1 MTKKILLSLV
11 LSLFVATGFATD
23 ASYDVIPLPQSIV
36 MVKGKSFIL
45 NSNTTIFCSSKDDLM
60 QKNAY
65 FLSCYIADLT
75 GLKLKVSDIKPK
87 KGNYIE
93 LLLNNKN
100 IKGEEAYTI
109 NINNKNI
116 KISGFTSAGVFYGV
130 QTLRKSLPICNAI
143 NNPIVLPAAEIKD
156 APRFKYRG
164 MMLDCSRHF
173 FSIDFIK
180 KFIDLIALHNM
191 NTFHWHLNDDQ
202 GWRIEIKKY
211 PKLVEIGSVRTG
223 TVMGRNSDVDDSVK
237 YGGYY
242 TQEQCRE
249 IVEYARQRHI
259 TVIPEIDMPGHMK
272 AVLASYPN
280 LGCTGGPYKVGHNW
294 GVYYDVLCIGNEDTF
309 KFVEGVLDEIID
321 IFPSRYIHIGGDETP
336 TKRWSECSKCEK
348 IMQKEGLPINKLQ
361 AYFTN
366 RIEKYLNSKGRSI
379 IGWDEI
385 LDGDINKSATIMSWR
400 GIEPGEKGAKMG
412 HDVIMSPTS
421 HCYFDYAQTKEQYSE
436 PLTQVHSL
444 DVEQVYS
451 LDPAPKTMSEES
463 KKHILGVQANLW
475 TEYISNPNLATYML
489 LPRMAALS
497 EVQWTS
503 PAQKDFKQ
511 FKIRAT
517 RLSKLYDKYGYIYAL
532 HLWQERYKHN
542 RENW

>member
-36 MVKGKSFIL
+36 MVKGKAFIL

-60 QKNAY
+60 QKNAC

-116 KISGFTSAGVFYGV
+116 KISGLTSTGVFYGV

-143 NNPIVLPAAEIKD
+143 NNPIALPAAEIKD

-211 PKLVEIGSVRTG
+211 PKLIEIGSVRTG

-242 TQEQCRE
+242 TQDQCRE

-421 HCYFDYAQTKEQYSE
+421 YCYFDYAQTKEQYSE
-436 PLTQVHSL
+436 PLTQVHAL

>member
-60 QKNAY
+60 QKNAC

-116 KISGFTSAGVFYGV
+116 KISGFTSAGVFYGI
-130 QTLRKSLPICNAI
+130 QTLRKSLPICNAT
-143 NNPIVLPAAEIKD
+143 NNPIILPAAEIKD

-223 TVMGRNSDVDDSVK
+223 TVMGRNSDVDDSIK

>member
-60 QKNAY
+60 QKNAC

-100 IKGEEAYTI
+100 IKGKEAYTI

-116 KISGFTSAGVFYGV
+116 KISGFTSAGVFYGI
-130 QTLRKSLPICNAI
+130 QTLRKSLPICNAT

-223 TVMGRNSDVDDSVK
+223 TVMGRNSDVDDSIK

-421 HCYFDYAQTKEQYSE
+421 YCYFDYAQTKEQYSE
-436 PLTQVHSL
+436 PLTQVHAL

>member
-100 IKGEEAYTI
+100 IKGKEAYTI

-116 KISGFTSAGVFYGV
+116 KISGFTSAGVFYGI

-223 TVMGRNSDVDDSVK
+223 TVMGRNSDVDDSIK

-436 PLTQVHSL
+436 PLTQVHAL

>member
-36 MVKGKSFIL
+36 MVKGKAFIL

-60 QKNAY
+60 QKNAC

-116 KISGFTSAGVFYGV
+116 KISGFTSAGVFYGI
-130 QTLRKSLPICNAI
+130 QTLRKSLPICNAT
-143 NNPIVLPAAEIKD
+143 NNPIVLPATEIKD

-272 AVLASYPN
+272 AALASYPN

>member
-36 MVKGKSFIL
+36 MVKGKAFIL

-60 QKNAY
+60 QKNAC

-116 KISGFTSAGVFYGV
+116 KISGFTSAGVFYGI
-130 QTLRKSLPICNAI
+130 QTLRKSLPICNAT

-211 PKLVEIGSVRTG
+211 PKLIEIGSVRTG

-242 TQEQCRE
+242 TQDQCRE

>member
-60 QKNAY
+60 QKNAC

-116 KISGFTSAGVFYGV
+116 KISGFTSTGVFYGI
-130 QTLRKSLPICNAI
+130 QTLRKSLPICNAT

-223 TVMGRNSDVDDSVK
+223 TVMGRNSDVDDSIK

-242 TQEQCRE
+242 TQDQCRE

-309 KFVEGVLDEIID
+309 KFVEGVLDEVID
-321 IFPSRYIHIGGDETP
+321 IFPSKYIHIGGDETP
-336 TKRWSECSKCEK
+336 TKRWNECSKCKK

-503 PAQKDFKQ
+503 PEQKDFKQ

>member
-1 MTKKILLSLV
+1 MTKKILLSLI

-36 MVKGKSFIL
+36 MVKGKAFIL

-60 QKNAY
+60 QKNAC

-116 KISGFTSAGVFYGV
+116 KISGFTSAGVFYGI
-130 QTLRKSLPICNAI
+130 QTLRKSLPICNAT
-143 NNPIVLPAAEIKD
+143 NNPIVLPATEIKD

-272 AVLASYPN
+272 AALASYPN

-421 HCYFDYAQTKEQYSE
+421 YCYFDYAQTKEQYSE
-436 PLTQVHSL
+436 PLTQVHAL

>member
-36 MVKGKSFIL
+36 MVKGKAFIL

-60 QKNAY
+60 QKNAC

-116 KISGFTSAGVFYGV
+116 KISGFTSAGVFYGI
-130 QTLRKSLPICNAI
+130 QTLRKSLPICNAT

-211 PKLVEIGSVRTG
+211 PKLIEIGSVRTG
-223 TVMGRNSDVDDSVK
+223 TVMGRNSDVDDSIK

-436 PLTQVHSL
+436 PLTQVHAL

-503 PAQKDFKQ
+503 PEQKDFKQ

>member
-36 MVKGKSFIL
+36 MVKGKAFIL

-60 QKNAY
+60 QKNAC

-116 KISGFTSAGVFYGV
+116 KISGFTSAGVFYGI

-223 TVMGRNSDVDDSVK
+223 TVMGRNSDVDDSIK

-336 TKRWSECSKCEK
+336 TKRWNECSKCKK
-348 IMQKEGLPINKLQ
+348 IMQKEGLAINKLQ

-421 HCYFDYAQTKEQYSE
+421 YCYFDYAQTKEQYSE
-436 PLTQVHSL
+436 PLTQVHAL

-503 PAQKDFKQ
+503 PEQKDFKQ

>member
-36 MVKGKSFIL
+36 MVKGKAFIL

-60 QKNAY
+60 QKNAC

-116 KISGFTSAGVFYGV
+116 KISGFTSAGVFYGI
-130 QTLRKSLPICNAI
+130 QTLRKSLPICNAT
-143 NNPIVLPAAEIKD
+143 NNPIVLPATEIKD

-223 TVMGRNSDVDDSVK
+223 TVMGRNSDVDDSIK

-348 IMQKEGLPINKLQ
+348 IIQKEGLPINKLQ

-436 PLTQVHSL
+436 PLTQVHAL

-497 EVQWTS
+497 EVQWTR

>member
-36 MVKGKSFIL
+36 MVKGKAFIL

-60 QKNAY
+60 QKNAC

-116 KISGFTSAGVFYGV
+116 KISGFTSAGVFYGI
-130 QTLRKSLPICNAI
+130 QTLRKSLPICNAT

-336 TKRWSECSKCEK
+336 TKRWNECSKCKK
-348 IMQKEGLPINKLQ
+348 IMQKEGLAINKLQ

-421 HCYFDYAQTKEQYSE
+421 YCYFDYAQTKEQYSE
-436 PLTQVHSL
+436 PLTQVHAL

-503 PAQKDFKQ
+503 PEQKDFKQ

>member
-45 NSNTTIFCSSKDDLM
+45 NNNTTIFCSSKDDLM
-60 QKNAY
+60 QKNAC

-100 IKGEEAYTI
+100 IKGKEAYTI

-116 KISGFTSAGVFYGV
+116 KISGFTSAGVFYGI
-130 QTLRKSLPICNAI
+130 QTLRKSLPICNAT

-211 PKLVEIGSVRTG
+211 PKLIEIGSVRTG
-223 TVMGRNSDVDDSVK
+223 TVMGRNSDVDDSIK

-421 HCYFDYAQTKEQYSE
+421 YCYFDYAQTKEQYSE
-436 PLTQVHSL
+436 PLTQVHAL

>member
-45 NSNTTIFCSSKDDLM
+45 NNNTTIFCSSKDDLM
-60 QKNAY
+60 QKNAC

-100 IKGEEAYTI
+100 IKGKEAYTI

-116 KISGFTSAGVFYGV
+116 KISGFTSAGVFYGI
-130 QTLRKSLPICNAI
+130 QTLRKSLPICNAT

-211 PKLVEIGSVRTG
+211 PKLIEIGSVRTG
-223 TVMGRNSDVDDSVK
+223 TVMGRNSDVDDSIK

-532 HLWQERYKHN
+532 HLWLERYKHN

>member
-1 MTKKILLSLV
+1 M
-11 LSLFVATGFATD
+11 ATGFATD

-130 QTLRKSLPICNAI
+130 QTLRKSLPICNAT

-223 TVMGRNSDVDDSVK
+223 TVMGRNSDVDDSIK

-272 AVLASYPN
+272 AALASYPN

-309 KFVEGVLDEIID
+309 KFVEGVLDEVID

-503 PAQKDFKQ
+503 PEQKDFKQ

>member
-45 NSNTTIFCSSKDDLM
+45 NNNTTIFCSSKDDLM
-60 QKNAY
+60 QKNAC

-100 IKGEEAYTI
+100 IKGKEAYTI

-116 KISGFTSAGVFYGV
+116 KISGFTSAGVFYGI
-130 QTLRKSLPICNAI
+130 QTLRKSLPICNAT

-211 PKLVEIGSVRTG
+211 PKLIEIGSVRTG
-223 TVMGRNSDVDDSVK
+223 TVMGRNSDVDDSIK

>member
-1 MTKKILLSLV
+1 MKKKILLSLI

-36 MVKGKSFIL
+36 MVKGKAFIL

-60 QKNAY
+60 QKNAC

-143 NNPIVLPAAEIKD
+143 NNPIALPAAEIKD

-223 TVMGRNSDVDDSVK
+223 TVMGRNSDVDDSIK

-272 AVLASYPN
+272 AALASYPN

-309 KFVEGVLDEIID
+309 KFVEGVLDEVID

-348 IMQKEGLPINKLQ
+348 IIQKEGLPINKLQ

>member
-60 QKNAY
+60 QKNAC

-116 KISGFTSAGVFYGV
+116 KISGLTSTGVFYGV

-223 TVMGRNSDVDDSVK
+223 TVMGRNSDVDDSIK

-336 TKRWSECSKCEK
+336 TKRWNECSKCKK
-348 IMQKEGLPINKLQ
+348 IMQKEGLAINKLQ

-421 HCYFDYAQTKEQYSE
+421 YCYFDYAQTKEQYSE
-436 PLTQVHSL
+436 PLTQVHAL

>member
-36 MVKGKSFIL
+36 MVKGKAFIL

-60 QKNAY
+60 QKNAC

-100 IKGEEAYTI
+100 IKGKEAYTI

-116 KISGFTSAGVFYGV
+116 KISGFTSAGVFYGI
-130 QTLRKSLPICNAI
+130 QTLRKSLPICNAT

-223 TVMGRNSDVDDSVK
+223 TVMGRNSDVDDSIK

>member
-60 QKNAY
+60 QKNAC

-100 IKGEEAYTI
+100 IKGKEAYTI

-223 TVMGRNSDVDDSVK
+223 TVMGRNSDVDDSIK

-421 HCYFDYAQTKEQYSE
+421 YCYFDYAQTKEQYSE

>member
-75 GLKLKVSDIKPK
+75 GLKLKVSDFKPK

-223 TVMGRNSDVDDSVK
+223 TVMGRNSDVDDSIK

-497 EVQWTS
+497 EVQWTR

>member
-100 IKGEEAYTI
+100 IKSEEAYTI

-143 NNPIVLPAAEIKD
+143 NNPIILPAAEIKD

-272 AVLASYPN
+272 AALASYPN

-421 HCYFDYAQTKEQYSE
+421 YCYFDYAQTKEQYSE
-436 PLTQVHSL
+436 PLTQVHAL

>member
-36 MVKGKSFIL
+36 MVKGKAFIL

-60 QKNAY
+60 QKNAC

-116 KISGFTSAGVFYGV
+116 KISGFTSAGVFYGI
-130 QTLRKSLPICNAI
+130 QTLRKSLPICNAT
-143 NNPIVLPAAEIKD
+143 NNPIVLPATEIKD

-211 PKLVEIGSVRTG
+211 PKLIEIGSVRTG

-242 TQEQCRE
+242 TQDQCRE

-421 HCYFDYAQTKEQYSE
+421 YCYFDYAQTKEQYSE
-436 PLTQVHSL
+436 PLTQVHAL

>member
-272 AVLASYPN
+272 AALASYPN

-421 HCYFDYAQTKEQYSE
+421 YCYFDYAQTKEQYSE
-436 PLTQVHSL
+436 PLTQVHAL

>member
-60 QKNAY
+60 QKNAC

-116 KISGFTSAGVFYGV
+116 KISGFTSAGVFYGI
-130 QTLRKSLPICNAI
+130 QTLRKSLPICNAT

-211 PKLVEIGSVRTG
+211 PKLIEIGSVRTG
-223 TVMGRNSDVDDSVK
+223 TVMGRNSDVDDSIK

-436 PLTQVHSL
+436 PLTQVHAL

>member
-130 QTLRKSLPICNAI
+130 QTLRKSLPICNAT

-223 TVMGRNSDVDDSVK
+223 TVMGRNSDVDDSIK

-272 AVLASYPN
+272 AALASYPN

-309 KFVEGVLDEIID
+309 KFVEGVLDEVID

-503 PAQKDFKQ
+503 PEQKDFKQ

>member
-60 QKNAY
+60 QKNAC

-100 IKGEEAYTI
+100 IKGKEAYTI

-116 KISGFTSAGVFYGV
+116 KISGFTSTGVFYGV

-223 TVMGRNSDVDDSVK
+223 TVMGRNSDVDDSIK

-242 TQEQCRE
+242 TQDQCRE

>member
-36 MVKGKSFIL
+36 MVKGKAFIL

-60 QKNAY
+60 QKNAC

-116 KISGFTSAGVFYGV
+116 KISGFTSAGVFYGI
-130 QTLRKSLPICNAI
+130 QTLRKSLPICNAT

-211 PKLVEIGSVRTG
+211 PKLIEIGSVRTG

-272 AVLASYPN
+272 AALASYPN

-309 KFVEGVLDEIID
+309 KFVEGVLDEVID
-321 IFPSRYIHIGGDETP
+321 IFPSKYIHIGGDETP

-348 IMQKEGLPINKLQ
+348 IMQKEGLAINKLQ

-421 HCYFDYAQTKEQYSE
+421 YCYFDYAQTKEQYSE
-436 PLTQVHSL
+436 PLTQVHAL

-497 EVQWTS
+497 EVQWTR

>member
-36 MVKGKSFIL
+36 MVKGKAFIL

-60 QKNAY
+60 QKNAC

-100 IKGEEAYTI
+100 IKGKEAYTI

-116 KISGFTSAGVFYGV
+116 KISGLTSTGVFYGV

-223 TVMGRNSDVDDSVK
+223 TVMGRNSDVDDSIK

-242 TQEQCRE
+242 TQDQCRE

>member
-60 QKNAY
+60 QKNAC

-116 KISGFTSAGVFYGV
+116 KISGFTSAGVFYGI
-130 QTLRKSLPICNAI
+130 QTLRKSLPICNAT
-143 NNPIVLPAAEIKD
+143 NNPIILPAAEIKD

-223 TVMGRNSDVDDSVK
+223 TVMGRNSDVDDSIK

-280 LGCTGGPYKVGHNW
+280 LGCTSGPYKVGHNW

>member
-60 QKNAY
+60 QKNAC

-116 KISGFTSAGVFYGV
+116 KISGLTSTGVFYGV
-130 QTLRKSLPICNAI
+130 QTLRKSLPICNAT

-223 TVMGRNSDVDDSVK
+223 TVMGRNSDVDDSIK

-272 AVLASYPN
+272 AALASYPN

-309 KFVEGVLDEIID
+309 KFVEGVLDEVID

-436 PLTQVHSL
+436 PLTQVHAL

>member
-23 ASYDVIPLPQSIV
+23 VSYDVIPLPQSIV
-36 MVKGKSFIL
+36 MVKGKAFIL

-60 QKNAY
+60 QKNAC

-116 KISGFTSAGVFYGV
+116 KISGLTSTGVFYGV

-143 NNPIVLPAAEIKD
+143 NNPIALLAAEIKD

-211 PKLVEIGSVRTG
+211 PKLIEIGSVRTG
-223 TVMGRNSDVDDSVK
+223 TVMGRNSDVDDSIK

>member
-75 GLKLKVSDIKPK
+75 GLKLKVSDFKPK

-116 KISGFTSAGVFYGV
+116 KISGLTSTGVFYGV

-143 NNPIVLPAAEIKD
+143 NNPIALPAAEIKD

-223 TVMGRNSDVDDSVK
+223 TVMGRNSDVDDSIK

-309 KFVEGVLDEIID
+309 KFVKGVLDEIID
-321 IFPSRYIHIGGDETP
+321 IFPSKYIHIGGDETP
-336 TKRWSECSKCEK
+336 TKRWNECSKCEK
-348 IMQKEGLPINKLQ
+348 IMQKEGLAINKLQ

-421 HCYFDYAQTKEQYSE
+421 YCYFDYAQTKEQYSE
-436 PLTQVHSL
+436 PLTQVHAL

>member
-60 QKNAY
+60 QKNAC

-116 KISGFTSAGVFYGV
+116 KISGFTSAGVFYGI

-272 AVLASYPN
+272 AALASYPN

-309 KFVEGVLDEIID
+309 KFVEGVLDEVID
-321 IFPSRYIHIGGDETP
+321 IFPSKYIHIGGDETP

-421 HCYFDYAQTKEQYSE
+421 YCYFDYAQTKEQYSE
-436 PLTQVHSL
+436 PLTQVHAL